1 MDPTEFA
8 LIYMVVF
15 VFAVCMGLYSLCL
28 LFLIILRIKDNEIDN
43 KESNEGIQFSDL
55 VFDFIY
61 CIIGFIISLCF
72 LMT

>member
-15 VFAVCMGLYSLCL
+15 VFAVCMGLSSLCL
-28 LFLIILRIKDNEIDN
+28 LLLIILKINDDCKD
-43 KESNEGIQFSDL
+43 SNDDIQFSDL

-72 LMT
+72 LITH

>member
-15 VFAVCMGLYSLCL
+15 VFSVCMGLSSLCFL
-28 LFLIILRIKDNEIDN
+28 LLIILKINDDCKD
-43 KESNEGIQFSDL
+43 SNDDIQFSDL

-61 CIIGFIISLCF
+61 CIIGFIITLCF
-72 LMT
+72 LITH

>member
-43 KESNEGIQFSDL
+43 KESNEGIQF
-55 VFDFIY
+55 DFIY